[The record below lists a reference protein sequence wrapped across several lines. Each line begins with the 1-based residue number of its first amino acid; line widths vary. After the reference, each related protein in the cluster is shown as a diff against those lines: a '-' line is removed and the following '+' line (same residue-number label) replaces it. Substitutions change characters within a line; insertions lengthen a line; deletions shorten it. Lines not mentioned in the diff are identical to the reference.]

1 MRRGTNVTDL
11 PLVKTVVP
19 YRFFDH
25 SFLCRPDV
33 GRDSVDAGC
42 SYEAQS
48 PRNLVRVNTTMD
60 INLGV
65 DHIDQTREIGRH
77 RNKEGDSSAPI
88 LCTRGM
94 P

>member
-1 MRRGTNVTDL
+1 MTDL

-25 SFLCRPDV
+25 SFFCRPDV
-33 GRDSVDAGC
+33 GCDSVDAGC
-42 SYEAQS
+42 NYEAQN
-48 PRNLVRVNTTMD
+48 PRNLVRVDTTMN

-65 DHIDQTREIGRH
+65 DRIDQTREIRRY

-88 LCTRGM
+88 LYARGM